1 MRMNNGKL
9 LLKKVY
15 AFMWFFL
22 LQDYVTSQVRAAVQA
37 AARGKAMTAMKGDVD
52 AGDSSMADEPVA
64 ETGGATTSQMKDST
78 MGGPHDEDDW
88 LFLSVHR

>member
-1 MRMNNGKL
+1 MRINNGML
-9 LLKKVY
+9 LLKKSLCHY
-15 AFMWFFL
+15 TFFF

-78 MGGPHDEDDW
+78 MAGHNDEDDW

>member
-1 MRMNNGKL
+1 M
-9 LLKKVY
+9 
-15 AFMWFFL
+15 
-22 LQDYVTSQVRAAVQA
+22 QA

-78 MGGPHDEDDW
+78 MGGPNDEDDW